1 MSLIVESLADAFEHV
16 YVQVREIP
24 AGKIPAFKPGKALKE
39 GIK

>member
-1 MSLIVESLADAFEHV
+1 VEID
-16 YVQVREIP
+16 IP